1 VDVILVSTDTR
12 GHMIAAKRIASIL
25 GGEPVLKR
33 RVRSLTDLQRA
44 VAEGLPKA
52 TLERT
57 VRYVLPDRG
66 EARRVIDRII
76 PPATFKRRKA
86 VLKPEESEKVERL
99 ARVIAT
105 AEEVWDDRED
115 ARRFL
120 TSPHPLLQDQRPLDV
135 AQTELGAR
143 RVEELLWQIVH
154 GLPV

>member
-1 VDVILVSTDTR
+1 V
-12 GHMIAAKRIASIL
+12 IAAKRIASIL

-33 RVRSLTDLQRA
+33 RVRSLTDLARA

-52 TLERT
+52 SLERT
-57 VRYVLPDRG
+57 VCHVLPDRR
-66 EARRVIDRII
+66 EARRVIARIV
-76 PPATFKRRKA
+76 PPATFKRRKS

-105 AEEVWDDRED
+105 AEEVWDDEQD
-115 ARRFL
+115 ARQFL
-120 TSPHPLLQDQRPLDV
+120 TSPHALLESERPVDV

-143 RVEELLWQIVH
+143 RVEELLWQLMH

>member
-1 VDVILVSTDTR
+1 
-12 GHMIAAKRIASIL
+12 MIGVRRIATIL

-33 RVRSLTDLQRA
+33 RLRSLSDLQRA
-44 VAEGLPKA
+44 VASGLPKA

-57 VRYVLPDRG
+57 VAYVLTDRG
-66 EARRVIDRII
+66 EARRVMERIV
-76 PPATFKRRKA
+76 PPATFKRRKS
-86 VLKPEESEKVERL
+86 VLNPEESEKVERL

-120 TSPHPLLQDQRPLDV
+120 TSPHPLLEGDRPLDV

-143 RVEELLWQIVH
+143 RVEELLWQLMH